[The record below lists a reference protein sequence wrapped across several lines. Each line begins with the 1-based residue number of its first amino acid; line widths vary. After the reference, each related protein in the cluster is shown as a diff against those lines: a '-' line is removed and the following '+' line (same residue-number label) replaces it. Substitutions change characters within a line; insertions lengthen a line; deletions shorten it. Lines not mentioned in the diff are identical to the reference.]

1 MNVGFLYSQIRADEK
16 LLLTELRS
24 RGHDILKID
33 VRKHQFS
40 IKSPSPDFKD
50 LDFVIDRCIAHS
62 QSKFASMFFDSYDIP
77 IVNKPAIVER
87 CSDKIKTS
95 LLLTKAGIPTPETT
109 VAFSTESALET
120 IESIGYP
127 CEIKPVVGS
136 WGRLMAKID
145 NRTAAEAIVEHKATL
160 GHYEHKIFYIQKFIN
175 KPNRDIRVVAADG
188 NPIAAMTRT
197 STHWLTNAAKGAQS
211 AAYEIP
217 DDVASL
223 VEQAS
228 KAVGGGLLGVD
239 LMELEEGGFTV
250 HEINPGTEFKALN
263 ECVDV
268 DVPSHI
274 INWIESLVHKKGDI
288 K

>member
-40 IKSPSPDFKD
+40 IQGPPSEFKD
-50 LDFVIDRCIAHS
+50 LDIVIDRCIAQS
-62 QSKFASMFFDSYDIP
+62 QSKFASIFFASYGIP
-77 IVNKPAIVER
+77 IVNDPMVVER
-87 CSDKIKTS
+87 CSDKVKTS
-95 LLLTKAGIPTPETT
+95 LLLSNAGIPTPETT
-109 VAFSTESALET
+109 IAFSPESALEA
-120 IESIGYP
+120 IETMGYP
-127 CEIKPVVGS
+127 CVIKPIVGS

-145 NRTAAEAIVEHKATL
+145 TRAAAEAIVEHKATL

-175 KPNRDIRVVAADG
+175 KPNRDIRVVTVDG

-197 STHWLTNAAKGAQS
+197 SKHWLTNAAKGAKVD
-211 AAYEIP
+211 AYDIP
-217 DDVASL
+217 KEVESL
-223 VEQAS
+223 VKQAS

-239 LMELEEGGFTV
+239 LMELDDGGFTV

-263 ECVDV
+263 ECVDI
-268 DVPSHI
+268 DVPAQI
-274 INWIESLVHKKGDI
+274 INWIESVANKKGESR
-288 K
+288 